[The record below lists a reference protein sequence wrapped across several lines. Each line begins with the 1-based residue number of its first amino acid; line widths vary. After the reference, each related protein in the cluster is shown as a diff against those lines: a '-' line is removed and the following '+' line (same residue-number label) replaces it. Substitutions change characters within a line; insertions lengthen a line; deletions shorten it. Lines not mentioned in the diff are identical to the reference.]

1 MFGCLIT
8 WSPRR
13 GAAVSASAYAYDAG
27 DRLASETVN
36 GVTRS
41 YGYDVGDQVTSDG
54 GAAVTYDAAGNRTSG
69 GTTVTAGN
77 RLSSDG
83 AWAYAYDAEGR
94 LTRVTQRVAPAAT
107 RCPRSVSTTSTPPPA
122 APLR

>member
-1 MFGCLIT
+1 MARTYC
-8 WSPRR
+8 
-13 GAAVSASAYAYDAG
+13 YD
-27 DRLASETVN
+27 S
-36 GVTRS
+36 
-41 YGYDVGDQVTSDG
+41 GDQLTGDN
-54 GAAVTYDAAGNRTSG
+54 GAAVTYDAGGNRTSG

-77 RLSSDG
+77 RLGTDG
-83 AWAYAYDAEGR
+83 TWAYAYDADGR